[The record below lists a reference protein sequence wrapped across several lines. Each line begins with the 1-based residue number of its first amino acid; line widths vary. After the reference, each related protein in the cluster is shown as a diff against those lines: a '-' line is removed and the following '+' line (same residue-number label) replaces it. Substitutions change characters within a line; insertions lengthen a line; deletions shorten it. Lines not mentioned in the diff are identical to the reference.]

1 MIIPHRG
8 GRAGGSLLPLSEKL
22 APRKRTGLEF
32 IYGAGES
39 AAEVI
44 VGSGVTTWKP
54 RAAVAQ
60 DGDDLWRGGATAQQF
75 FSDPFISD
83 APVRLWEAFKNPQ
96 SVQPSSIAAGRA
108 GGWFAA
114 RQTVCIDGIVG
125 HVRRNRA
132 RRQRQ
137 VGRTSH
143 TAFGLLQQSAT
154 PRGQASVGVQHLQP
168 RRIAA
173 SVASLWFFIGEP
185 SQTAQVTP
193 IGAGQVAAIGESQI
207 LADEAGDGRLDGSG
221 ADSHPGLQIAG
232 AGLEYHTR
240 FVPGTS
246 TYVEGAAEKNPMI
259 RRGYSR
265 DHRPDCEQLVIALIV
280 NNEGFPFSY
289 ETFDGNRTDVS
300 TMETILRMVERKY
313 GKARRIWVFDRGI
326 VSEENLA
333 AIRKRDGQYL
343 TGTPRSQMK
352 QFEAELLKEDWT
364 QVRPEVEVKKVAI
377 PQGEETYILCR
388 TSGRKEK
395 EKAIRNRFSNSM
407 ETALK
412 GLEKAIATG
421 RLKDRNKMERRLGK
435 IQARHPQVNDLYDVA
450 LKDTAE
456 GVRLFWQIKE
466 DRKNWRESREGA
478 YLLRTNL
485 QAETAEELWSKYMQL
500 TEAEASFRALKSELS
515 IRPLFHQ
522 LEPRVKAHVMVAFLG
537 YALWVTLKHLLKR
550 RPAIVPKPSAS
561 GVENAQPM
569 TPMKAIALLSTLQS
583 ADIVLPTTDGR
594 EIRLRRIT
602 EPTAEQK
609 SLLRQLGISLP
620 EHLQF
625 HRECSADSAI
635 A

>member
-1 MIIPHRG
+1 MFLRPHSRNKDG
-8 GRAGGSLLPLSEKL
+8 KDHTYWSLVETVRTPDGPRQKTLCYLGELNSSAQARWLTTIEVFNEQGEAQQLKL
-22 APRKRTGLEF
+22 FPSHVEAPDDPQVARVLLNKVRLERTRQFGACFLGLELWKRLELDRF
-32 IYGAGES
+32 FEQAVDDE
-39 AAEVI
+39 AADVPWSRVAALLAI
-44 VGSGVTTWKP
+44 NRLCAPGSELAIEQRWYPST
-54 RAAVAQ
+54 AL
-60 DGDDLWRGGATAQQF
+60 DDL
-75 FSDPFISD
+75 
-83 APVRLWEAFKNPQ
+83 
-96 SVQPSSIAAGRA
+96 
-108 GGWFAA
+108 
-114 RQTVCIDGIVG
+114 
-125 HVRRNRA
+125 
-132 RRQRQ
+132 
-137 VGRTSH
+137 
-143 TAFGLLQQSAT
+143 
-154 PRGQASVGVQHLQP
+154 
-168 RRIAA
+168 
-173 SVASLWFFIGEP
+173 
-185 SQTAQVTP
+185 
-193 IGAGQVAAIGESQI
+193 
-207 LADEAGDGRLDGSG
+207 
-221 ADSHPGLQIAG
+221 LQIEEGKINDTRLYRCLDRILPHKTKLERHLKNRYGELFG
-232 AGLEYHTR
+232 AEFDVLLYDL
-240 FVPGTS
+240 TS
-246 TYVEGAAEKNPMI
+246 TYVEGAAENNPMV

-289 ETFDGNRTDVS
+289 ETFDGNRSDVS

-352 QFEAELLKEDWT
+352 QFEAELLKDDWT
-364 QVRPEVEVKKVAI
+364 QVRPEVEVKKMAI

-412 GLEKAIATG
+412 GLEKAIVTG
-421 RLKDRNKMERRLGK
+421 RLKDRNKMEWRLGK

-450 LKDTAE
+450 LRETAE
-456 GVRLFWQIKE
+456 GVRLFWEIKE
-466 DRKNWRESREGA
+466 DRKSWRESREGA

-485 QAETAEELWSKYMQL
+485 KAETAEELWSKYMQL

-515 IRPLFHQ
+515 VRPLFHQ

-550 RPAIVPKPSAS
+550 RPRLVPKPSAS
-561 GVENAQPM
+561 GAENVQPM
-569 TPMKAIALLSTLQS
+569 TPMRVIALLSTLQS

-625 HRECSADSAI
+625 NRECSADSAI

>member
-1 MIIPHRG
+1 MFLRSH
-8 GRAGGSLLPLSEKL
+8 GRKKDGKDHVYWSLVETVRTADGPRQKTLCYLGELNSSAQARWLTTVEVFNEQGETQQLKLFPSEVEPPPDDPQVARVLLNKVRLERSRQFGSCFL
-22 APRKRTGLEF
+22 GLELWKRLELDRF
-32 IYGAGES
+32 FEQSVDGES
-39 AAEVI
+39 ADVPWSRVAALLAI
-44 VGSGVTTWKP
+44 NRLCAPGSELAIEQRWYPST
-54 RAAVAQ
+54 AL
-60 DGDDLWRGGATAQQF
+60 DDLLQIDEGKINDT
-75 FSDPFISD
+75 
-83 APVRLWEAFKNPQ
+83 RLYRCLDRILPHKTKLE
-96 SVQPSSIAAGRA
+96 
-108 GGWFAA
+108 
-114 RQTVCIDGIVG
+114 
-125 HVRRNRA
+125 
-132 RRQRQ
+132 
-137 VGRTSH
+137 
-143 TAFGLLQQSAT
+143 
-154 PRGQASVGVQHLQP
+154 QHLKH
-168 RRIAA
+168 RY
-173 SVASLWFFIGEP
+173 GELF
-185 SQTAQVTP
+185 
-193 IGAGQVAAIGESQI
+193 GAEFDV
-207 LADEAGDGRLDGSG
+207 LLYDL
-221 ADSHPGLQIAG
+221 
-232 AGLEYHTR
+232 
-240 FVPGTS
+240 TS
-246 TYVEGAAEKNPMI
+246 TYVEGAAEKNPMV

-289 ETFDGNRTDVS
+289 ETFNGNRTDVS

-333 AIRKRDGQYL
+333 AIRKRGGQYL

-352 QFEAELLKEDWT
+352 QFEAELLKDDWT
-364 QVRPEVEVKKVAI
+364 QVRPEVEVRKVAI

-412 GLEKAIATG
+412 GLAKTIAAG

-456 GVRLFWQIKE
+456 GVRLFWEIKE

-485 QAETAEELWSKYMQL
+485 KAETAEELWAKYMQL

-550 RPAIVPKPSAS
+550 RPAAS
-561 GVENAQPM
+561 NSPAGEVENDQPL

-583 ADIVLPTTDGR
+583 ADIILPTTDGR

-609 SLLRQLGISLP
+609 LLLKQLGVSLP
-620 EHLQF
+620 EHLQS

>member
-1 MIIPHRG
+1 MFLRPNHRDKDGKADTYWSLVETVRTPDGPRQKTLCYLGELNSSAQARRLTTVEVFNEQGEAHQLKLFPSHVAPPADDPQVARVLVNKVRLERTRQFGSCFLGLDLWKRLEPDRFFEQTVDGEPADVPWSRVAALLAINGLCAPGSELAIEQRWYPSTALDDLPEIEEGKINDTRLYRCLDRILPHKT
-8 GRAGGSLLPLSEKL
+8 KL
-22 APRKRTGLEF
+22 ERHLKDR
-32 IYGAGES
+32 YGALFG
-39 AAEVI
+39 AEFDVLLY
-44 VGSGVTTWKP
+44 
-54 RAAVAQ
+54 
-60 DGDDLWRGGATAQQF
+60 DL
-75 FSDPFISD
+75 
-83 APVRLWEAFKNPQ
+83 
-96 SVQPSSIAAGRA
+96 
-108 GGWFAA
+108 
-114 RQTVCIDGIVG
+114 
-125 HVRRNRA
+125 
-132 RRQRQ
+132 
-137 VGRTSH
+137 
-143 TAFGLLQQSAT
+143 
-154 PRGQASVGVQHLQP
+154 
-168 RRIAA
+168 
-173 SVASLWFFIGEP
+173 
-185 SQTAQVTP
+185 
-193 IGAGQVAAIGESQI
+193 
-207 LADEAGDGRLDGSG
+207 
-221 ADSHPGLQIAG
+221 
-232 AGLEYHTR
+232 
-240 FVPGTS
+240 TS
-246 TYVEGAAEKNPMI
+246 TYVEGAAEKNPMV

-352 QFEAELLKEDWT
+352 RFEEELVKEDWT
-364 QVRPEVEVKKVAI
+364 RVRPEVEVKKVAI

-395 EKAIRNRFSNSM
+395 EKAIRSRFSNSM

-412 GLEKAIATG
+412 GLEKTIVTG

-435 IQARHPQVNDLYDVA
+435 IQARHPQVNDLYD
-450 LKDTAE
+450 LELRDTAE
-456 GVRLFWQIKE
+456 GVRLFWQMKE
-466 DRKNWRESREGA
+466 DRRNWRESREGA

-485 QAETAEELWSKYMQL
+485 KADTAEELWSKYMQL

-515 IRPLFHQ
+515 VRPLFHQ

-561 GVENAQPM
+561 GVDNIKQMSPM
-569 TPMKAIALLSTLQS
+569 RAIALLSTLQS

-602 EPTAEQK
+602 EPTPEQK

-625 HRECSADSAI
+625 NRECSVDSAI